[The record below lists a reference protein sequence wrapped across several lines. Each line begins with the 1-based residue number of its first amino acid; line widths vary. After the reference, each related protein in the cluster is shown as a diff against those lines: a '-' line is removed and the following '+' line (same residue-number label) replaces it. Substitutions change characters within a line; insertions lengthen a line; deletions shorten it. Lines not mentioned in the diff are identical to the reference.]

1 MPSFDRLVGGAL
13 VMRRRGPTGLP
24 LISGDHSTVYWLSS
38 RGYRTTQCPQYSS
51 RYMHCSIEEFVTV
64 GVVHE
69 GVTLDP
75 CSSVTLKLQAMNPVM
90 TLDPGRGRSYTEWRR
105 VTVVMGLWYPHPAPY
120 NPSHWRAASTSSQA
134 ASSCAIQPVIGEH
147 V

>member
-1 MPSFDRLVGGAL
+1 MI
-13 VMRRRGPTGLP
+13 T
-24 LISGDHSTVYWLSS
+24 
-38 RGYRTTQCPQYSS
+38 PQYLSWYPVIIAPHNA
-51 RYMHCSIEEFVTV
+51 RVFLHRSIEEFVTV

-69 GVTLDP
+69 GVTLDL

-90 TLDPGRGRSYTEWRR
+90 TLDHGRGRSYTEWRR

-134 ASSCAIQPVIGEH
+134 ASSCAIQPVIGGPTYLAELP
-147 V
+147 